1 MNEEQL
7 YTELLELSLKAREIR
22 QRQKEIKGHLLE
34 LKELN
39 ELKNKSFGTDTGSI
53 TIETDV
59 RYELVDLC
67 PEVKIP
73 ESVLNEKEA
82 KEFIKTK
89 QSLTKYGTKKFKEG
103 LPQLQKIMVPIRKV
117 KVKVKLNP

>member
-22 QRQKEIKGHLLE
+22 QRQKEIKGRLLE

-39 ELKNKSFGTDTGSI
+39 ELKNKSFGTDIGSI

-59 RYELVDLC
+59 RYELADLC

-89 QSLTKYGTKKFKEG
+89 QSLTKYGMKRFKEG
-103 LPQLQKIMVPIRKV
+103 LPELQKIMIPIRKV
-117 KVKVKLNP
+117 KVKVKLNS